1 MPAVLVEVG
10 FITNAED
17 ERFMMSSAGQDK
29 LVKSIFAGFK
39 RYKERVEAK
48 AVIPQKQL
56 GGSEEKGAATPTPER
71 HTET

>member
-1 MPAVLVEVG
+1 MGVERCG
-10 FITNAED
+10 HACGFSGGWFITNAED

-48 AVIPQKQL
+48 AVIPQKQF
-56 GGSEEKGAATPTPER
+56 GR
-71 HTET
+71 